1 MRRTPC
7 RGRRWPVRPRELTPE
22 PTSCPSAEPAATG
35 AAPPAVFARAL
46 AVGPHGASSSPSPIR
61 GVSVSGARAIWRTS
75 IVRRSNIRLG
85 DGDHR
90 PLRAARFDT
99 VRAEGLLGLRTPSGE
114 LAGVAVFTRWPVPE
128 SGDLYGPEH
137 RNLVV
142 CLTRGA
148 CVHWAHPQAASFLIS
163 RACSR
168 QKSSSAGRFSTA
180 MPTQLAGE
188 LFRIDPTG
196 SPRVGASAVVM
207 RQRSCSGAQTR

>member
-1 MRRTPC
+1 MSGATLAR
-7 RGRRWPVRPRELTPE
+7 
-22 PTSCPSAEPAATG
+22 SA
-35 AAPPAVFARAL
+35 ARAY
-46 AVGPHGASSSPSPIR
+46 ARADV
-61 GVSVSGARAIWRTS
+61 VSVCRASGDRCRSTRRFCAGACSRAAWRVLIPIAHQRRIRERCPAIWRTS

-148 CVHWAHPQAASFLIS
+148 CVHWAHPHAASFLIS

-188 LFRIDPTG
+188 LFRIDPLG

-207 RQRSCSGAQTR
+207 RQR